1 MSIEF
6 GAPKKTHPWLHLND
20 VLNNSTR
27 FIDNFS
33 GGNRGSASAE
43 YFLKSGYAV
52 IFLFRL
58 KTLKPF
64 ERHFQN
70 VNVFEMVVESGNG
83 DLVVADDYKKL
94 FSAQMEAYRQSKA
107 RLFFGST
114 ILPLSI

>member
-107 RLFFGST
+107 RLFFVT
-114 ILPLSI
+114 LSCH